1 MSTIIKDL
9 MHFNTTNRGLRFIH
23 SITKL
28 FLIILLSLIFI
39 DPINAQQLRDLTFK
53 EIKNPF
59 NTIPVFVNNPDDAA
73 LIITSSL
80 TNLRFDS
87 NVGIVAD
94 QSAPAA
100 GEYRLIILPFRQS
113 ITVQAPGFKQLRIP
127 VQVTKAKEVNFF
139 SIEPLEDEEKET
151 SPILFSISP
160 LTAEATV
167 FIDGQPIE
175 NLQTAVNLSPGSHT
189 INIESIGYKTIEDT
203 LTIDGTR
210 NFFNYELEQLQIQK
224 FVITSNPDGASV
236 EIDGNALPNQTNLD
250 GFRYPGDYFVRV
262 SKPGYK
268 VEQRSI
274 TIKEGVTN
282 TFNFN
287 LEEFG
292 GDLVLNLSP
301 KNASVYLNEVLTP
314 LQNGRVKARPDQ
326 YSLRIQANGYETQTI
341 PIIIKD
347 GVETVRTI
355 SLEQIVGSLLINTSP
370 YNANVVLIDQ
380 FGNQYHQEQGS
391 FILNN
396 IPVGTYT
403 IRSTAPNH
411 NDFSSSVTINKN
423 IQSTA
428 TINMISFNE
437 AELAELERQKQLEED
452 KRNLAAAEEEK
463 RRQRALKEQRQG
475 FFKRSSF
482 SGMYFHYNLF
492 EIDGTSFQNN
502 VDESVGFGLGFF
514 KYKNLKTTS
523 LDFVY
528 NRYTLTSDPDLPDEI
543 ISYNVTAAFV
553 PTLPIGP
560 FMIGYGVGFDFTQYE
575 DADELAYH
583 YTYDAFLTFQMV
595 FQPTSW
601 NLGFMIDNRKSWD
614 IGVADVYNPWS
625 QLKYSLILSFN

>member
-1 MSTIIKDL
+1 MHVNTINWG
-9 MHFNTTNRGLRFIH
+9 FYFIH
-23 SITKL
+23 FIAKSL
-28 FLIILLSLIFI
+28 FVILLSLIFI
-39 DPINAQQLRDLTFK
+39 ESTNAQLLRDLTFK
-53 EIKNPF
+53 QIENPF

-80 TNLRFDS
+80 TNLKFDS
-87 NVGIVAD
+87 NIGIIAD
-94 QSAPAA
+94 QSEPAT
-100 GEYRLIILPFRQS
+100 GEYQLIILPFRQS

-127 VQVTKAKEVNFF
+127 VQVTKAKEVKFF
-139 SIEPLEDEEKET
+139 TIEPLEEEEEET

-189 INIESIGYKTIEDT
+189 INIESVGYKTIEDT

-224 FVITSNPDGASV
+224 FVITSNPDGASI

-268 VEQRSI
+268 IEQRLI

-282 TFNFN
+282 SFNFN

-301 KNASVYLNEVLTP
+301 KNASVYLNEVPTP
-314 LQNGRVKARPDQ
+314 LQNGRIKVRPDQ
-326 YSLRIQANGYETQTI
+326 YSLRIEAKGYETQTI
-341 PIIIKD
+341 PIVIED
-347 GVETVRTI
+347 GVETVGTI
-355 SLEQIVGSLLINTSP
+355 SLEQIVGSLLVNTSP
-370 YNANVVLIDQ
+370 YNANVVLIDS
-380 FGNQYHQEQGS
+380 FGNQFHQEQGS

-396 IPVGTYT
+396 VPVGTYT
-403 IRSTAPNH
+403 IHAKALNH

-428 TINMISFNE
+428 TVHLISLSE

-452 KRNLAAAEEEK
+452 RRNIAAAEEEK
-463 RRQRALKEQRQG
+463 RRQRALKERRQG
-475 FFKRSSF
+475 FFQRSSF

-502 VDESVGFGLGFF
+502 VDKSVGFGLGFF

-528 NRYTLTSDPDLPDEI
+528 NSYTLTFDPNLPDEI
-543 ISYNVTAAFV
+543 ISYNVTTTFV

-575 DADELAYH
+575 DADELAYY

-595 FQPTSW
+595 FQPSSW

-614 IGVADVYNPWS
+614 IGVADVYTPWS

>member
-1 MSTIIKDL
+1 
-9 MHFNTTNRGLRFIH
+9 MHFNTTIWGFHFTH
-23 SITKL
+23 SVTKL
-28 FLIILLSLIFI
+28 FLVILLGLIFI
-39 DPINAQQLRDLTFK
+39 KPINAQQLRDLTFK
-53 EIKNPF
+53 EIENPF

-87 NVGIVAD
+87 NVGIVSD
-94 QSAPAA
+94 QSDPAA

-127 VQVTKAKEVNFF
+127 VQVTKAKEVKFF
-139 SIEPLEDEEKET
+139 TIEPLEDEEEET

-160 LTAEATV
+160 LTAEAIV

-203 LTIDGTR
+203 LTIDGTK

-292 GDLVLNLSP
+292 GDLVLNLTP

-314 LQNGRVKARPDQ
+314 LQNGRVKVRPDQ

-341 PIIIKD
+341 PIVIED

-355 SLEQIVGSLLINTSP
+355 SLEQIVGSLLVNTSP

-428 TINMISFNE
+428 TVNMISFSE
-437 AELAELERQKQLEED
+437 AELLELERQKQLEED
-452 KRNLAAAEEEK
+452 RRNIAAAEEEK
-463 RRQRALKEQRQG
+463 RRQRALKERRQG
-475 FFKRSSF
+475 FFQRSTF

-528 NRYTLTSDPDLPDEI
+528 NSYTLTSDPDLPDEI

-595 FQPTSW
+595 FQPSSW

>member
-1 MSTIIKDL
+1 
-9 MHFNTTNRGLRFIH
+9 MHFNTNKWRFYFIC
-23 SITKL
+23 SIARL
-28 FLIILLSLIFI
+28 FFIILVNFLFVES
-39 DPINAQQLRDLTFK
+39 INAQQLRDLTYK
-53 EIKNPF
+53 EIENPF

-73 LIITSSL
+73 LIFTSSL

-94 QSAPAA
+94 QSNPAA

-113 ITVQAPGFKQLRIP
+113 ITVQVPGFKQLRIP
-127 VQVTKAKEVNFF
+127 IQVTKAKEVIFF
-139 SIEPLEDEEKET
+139 TIEPLEDEVEET

-189 INIESIGYKTIEDT
+189 INIESIGYKTIVDT

-236 EIDGNALPNQTNLD
+236 EIDGDALPNQTNLD

-292 GDLVLNLSP
+292 GDLVLNLTP

-314 LQNGRVKARPDQ
+314 LRNGRVKVRPDQ

-341 PIIIKD
+341 PVVIED

-355 SLEQIVGSLLINTSP
+355 SLEQIVGSLLVNTSP
-370 YNANVVLIDQ
+370 YNAKVVLIDQ

-428 TINMISFNE
+428 TVNMISFSE

-452 KRNLAAAEEEK
+452 RRNIAAAEEEK
-463 RRQRALKEQRQG
+463 KRQKVIKERRQG
-475 FFKRSSF
+475 FFRRSSF
-482 SGMYFHYNLF
+482 GGVYFHYNLF
-492 EIDGTSFQNN
+492 EVDGISFQNN

-523 LDFVY
+523 LDFIY
-528 NRYTLTSDPDLPDEI
+528 NRYTLISDPDLPDEI
-543 ISYNVTAAFV
+543 ISYNISATYV
-553 PTLPIGP
+553 PTLPVGP
-560 FMIGYGVGFDFTQYE
+560 FMVGYGVGFDFTQYE

-583 YTYDAFLTFQMV
+583 YTYDAFLTFQLI
-595 FQPTSW
+595 FKPSSW
-601 NLGFMIDNRKSWD
+601 NIGFMIDNRKSWD
-614 IGVADVYNPWS
+614 IGLADVYNPWS

>member
-1 MSTIIKDL
+1 
-9 MHFNTTNRGLRFIH
+9 MHFNTTNWGFHFTH
-23 SITKL
+23 SVTKL
-28 FLIILLSLIFI
+28 FLVILLNLIFI
-39 DPINAQQLRDLTFK
+39 KPTNAQQLRDLTFK
-53 EIKNPF
+53 EIENPF

-87 NVGIVAD
+87 NVGIVSD
-94 QSAPAA
+94 QSDPAA

-127 VQVTKAKEVNFF
+127 VQVTKAKEVKFF
-139 SIEPLEDEEKET
+139 TIEPLEDEEEET

-160 LTAEATV
+160 LTAEAIV

-224 FVITSNPDGASV
+224 YVITSNPDGASV

-292 GDLVLNLSP
+292 GDLVLNLTP

-314 LQNGRVKARPDQ
+314 LQNGRVKVRPDQ

-341 PIIIKD
+341 PIVIED

-355 SLEQIVGSLLINTSP
+355 SLEQIVGSLLVNTSP

-428 TINMISFNE
+428 TVNMISFSE

-452 KRNLAAAEEEK
+452 RRNIAAAEEEK
-463 RRQRALKEQRQG
+463 RQQRALKERRQG
-475 FFKRSSF
+475 FFQRSTF

-528 NRYTLTSDPDLPDEI
+528 NSYTLTSDPDLPDEI

-595 FQPTSW
+595 FQPSSW